1 MLTCR
6 TIPNFF
12 VFVSGGFQ
20 LVVVPSCFFFERVYG
35 GLWLYHPFFV
45 LSGCMAACGCIIL
58 CILIGKMNVSL
69 VQADHS
75 M

>member
-1 MLTCR
+1 
-6 TIPNFF
+6 
-12 VFVSGGFQ
+12 
-20 LVVVPSCFFFERVYG
+20 
-35 GLWLYHPFFV
+35 